1 MQADIRLEIWADPV
15 CPWCLIGKAWL
26 DRALEEAADH
36 PFAVEWHPFQINPDM
51 PPGGLDH
58 RTYLEAKFGSPMKA
72 VEALQPAVAA
82 AQAAGIPLDL
92 AAIERMPD
100 TTDAHRLIHWAGLE
114 GMQTAAVS
122 ALFRAYFREGRDIGD
137 AQVLADVG
145 AGIGMERE
153 AVERLLATD
162 ADRAAISERDAHA
175 RARGL
180 NAVPTFIIANQHV
193 LPGAQPPELW
203 IQVIDEIDH
212 QLRDRG

>member
-1 MQADIRLEIWADPV
+1 MQPDIRLEIWADPV

-72 VEALQPAVAA
+72 VEALQPAVE
-82 AQAAGIPLDL
+82 AAGAAGVALDL

-114 GMQTAAVS
+114 GRQTPVMAA
-122 ALFRAYFREGRDIGD
+122 LMRAHFREGRDIGD
-137 AQVLADVG
+137 PDTLLDIAAK
-145 AGIGMERE
+145 AGLDRDLI
-153 AVERLLATD
+153 ARLLASD
-162 ADRAAISERDAHA
+162 ADVAAI
-175 RARGL
+175 RARVTEARERGIK
-180 NAVPTFIIANQHV
+180 AAPTFIVAGTYV
-193 LPGAQPPELW
+193 LPGAQPVELW
-203 IQVIDEIDH
+203 REVLSELAERQA
-212 QLRDRG
+212 